1 MLSDEKITVLLTEVN
16 DFRQSFEEKFDE
28 LSRQILRLHLD
39 NNDEESLRHQ
49 EALNRKRQFV
59 VSKLDP
65 PDYGLDLERA
75 FKERG
80 GSTSGDW
87 LRTDAA
93 FCQWTD
99 LTTMDPQVLYLNGI
113 PGTGGWAGS
122 RLVHELTFLH
132 L

>member
-1 MLSDEKITVLLTEVN
+1 LLSDEKITVLLTEVN
-16 DFRQSFEEKFDE
+16 DFRQSFEDKLDGV
-28 LSRQILRLHLD
+28 SRQMLQLHLD
-39 NNDEESLRHQ
+39 NSDEEFLRRQ
-49 EALNRKRQFV
+49 EALDRKRQFV

-65 PDYGLDLERA
+65 PDYDFDLERA
-75 FKERG
+75 FNERG

-99 LTTMDPQVLYLNGI
+99 LTTMDSRALYLNGI
-113 PGTGGWAGS
+113 PGTGGWVWS
-122 RLVHELTFLH
+122 RLVHERTFLH